1 VGSSERA
8 IFIIDKQGLIQY
20 IDIHD
25 VDDLPDNEV
34 LFSELRRIDPEAAQQ
49 VPPEPEAQPLP
60 HGGIVMYCTQWCTDC
75 ALARVWLKERNLDY
89 TEVDVYSVPGA
100 LEQAR
105 EWAGNSLITPTFN
118 IDGTIVVDFDVARL
132 ERVLG
137 K

>member
-49 VPPEPEAQPLP
+49 ASPEPEAQPLP
-60 HGGIVMYCTQWCTDC
+60 YGGIVMYCTQWCTDC
-75 ALARVWLKERNLDY
+75 IQARAWLKERNLDY

-105 EWAGNSLITPTFN
+105 EWAGNRLITPTFN

-132 ERVLG
+132 EQVLG
-137 K
+137 E